1 MSSFFPQ
8 FADSFSALLDDMKS
22 RRVAVIGHA
31 RPDGDCIG
39 SQLAM
44 TGLLRESGVDAI
56 AVNADEVPRALNF
69 LADSQLSVNGIEAI
83 LNDERSL
90 VYVDCAD
97 EFRVGPKTAC
107 KLENRDRL
115 ANIDHHISNT
125 NYARN
130 NIVDAESAATCEI
143 IAGLAYDFD
152 MPISKQVAQS
162 LYVGIMTDTGQFGF
176 AATSSRVFELCGLLV
191 RDGASPHDAYKE
203 LFDKESINRLKLLQR
218 YLASLKLELG
228 NRVCVGELRQKDFLE
243 TGTDHEDTERFV
255 DYARSVAVSDVG
267 MLIEE
272 RKKTSKCSLRASDSA
287 IRLDQIAAQFGGGG
301 HSCAAAMNTEIS
313 IDELREGLLK
323 ALEKRFSEIDS

>member
-8 FADSFSALLDDMKS
+8 FADSFSALLNELKD

-44 TGLLRESGVDAI
+44 TGLLRASGVDAI
-56 AVNADEVPRALNF
+56 AVNADAVPRTLSF
-69 LADSQLSVNGIEAI
+69 LADGQLRVDGVEDS
-83 LNDERSL
+83 LNDGRSL
-90 VYVDCAD
+90 IYVDCAD
-97 EFRVGPKTAC
+97 EFRVGPKTAL
-107 KLENRDRL
+107 KLEDRERL

-125 NYARN
+125 RFARN
-130 NIVDAESAATCEI
+130 NLVDVESAATCEM
-143 IAGLAYDFD
+143 IAGLAYDFN
-152 MPISKQVAQS
+152 MPISKQVAQA

-191 RDGASPHDAYKE
+191 KDGASPHDAYKE

-218 YLASLKLELG
+218 YLASLKLELD
-228 NRVCVGELRQKDFLE
+228 NRVCIGELRQKDFLE
-243 TGTDHEDTERFV
+243 TGTSYEDTEGFV

-272 RKKTSKCSLRASDSA
+272 RKMTSKCSLRASDST
-287 IRLDQIAAQFGGGG
+287 IRLDRIAAQFGGGG
-301 HSCAAAMNTEIS
+301 HSCAAAMNADIS

-323 ALEKRFSEIDS
+323 ALEKRFSQIDS